1 MNLPRLFRT
10 VRYLTITQIYFQVYY
25 KVLKMVRRALGCR
38 YSYSKYKKGNR
49 ISFLAEWIEKPTS
62 YKGDSRFSF
71 LNTESKFAGVWDDA
85 GKGDLWRYNLNY
97 MDYLLQE
104 NMSAEQGLFWIDNFI
119 QTIGEN
125 SIAEDPYPISLRGI
139 NWIKFVTLHYD
150 QLTEEQLHKIDT
162 SLYSQYRVLYHNTER
177 HLMANHYLENG
188 CSLLFAACYFEDDVF
203 FGKAEKIVLEQ
214 LEEQI
219 LSDGAHF
226 ELSPMYHCVI
236 LDRLLDCYNILLSS
250 KYSEFASYLYNKI
263 VLMLQWLDSIEIA
276 SNQLPLF
283 NDSANGIA
291 PAPSEL
297 REYADRLNIEWGTS
311 SLKESGYRR
320 WVTSNYQ
327 VVVDVAQLGPS
338 YNLGHSHADTFN
350 FVMNIADRPFVV
362 DTGTSVYAAG
372 KRRDYERSTKA
383 HNTVCIDGKNSSA
396 VWGAFRCAERA
407 TVTIL
412 SETDNSITARHNG
425 YKSIGIEC
433 ERQYICSDDCL
444 EIIDT
449 VKGGKHLKREA
460 RIHFAEDVHILE
472 QQDNRVVTSYAVIEF
487 DGAMKCT
494 TEDIQISREF
504 GLMNNSKCLS
514 VIFSDRL
521 VTRIIPELK

>member
-1 MNLPRLFRT
+1 MNLRRLFHT
-10 VRYLTITQIYFQVYY
+10 VRYLTFTQIYFQVYY
-25 KVLKMVRRALGCR
+25 KVLKMVRSALGCR
-38 YSYSKYKKGNR
+38 HSYSKYKRGNR
-49 ISFLAEWIEKPTS
+49 ISFMTKWIDKPIS
-62 YKGDSRFSF
+62 YKGNSLFTF
-71 LNTESKFAGVWDDA
+71 LNTESQFTGQWDYQQN
-85 GKGDLWRYNLNY
+85 GDLWCYNLNY
-97 MDYLLQE
+97 MDFLLQKS
-104 NMSAEQGLFWIDNFI
+104 MSAEQGYYWIDNFI
-119 QTIGEN
+119 ENIAKN
-125 SIAEDPYPISLRGI
+125 SIADHPYPISLRGI
-139 NWIKFVTLHYD
+139 NWIKFVSQHYD
-150 QLTEEQLHKIDT
+150 ELTEDKLSKIDT
-162 SLYSQYRVLYHNTER
+162 LLYSQYKILSHNTER

-188 CSLLFAACYFEDDVF
+188 CSLLFAACYFGDDVF
-203 FGKAEKIVLEQ
+203 FRKAKKILVTQ

-219 LSDGAHF
+219 LSDGAHY
-226 ELSPMYHCVI
+226 ELSPMYHCII
-236 LDRLLDCYNILLSS
+236 LDRLLDCYNIVVSS
-250 KYSEFASYLYNKI
+250 RYSEFAAYLYNKI
-263 VLMLQWLDSIEIA
+263 VLMLQWLDAVVIST
-276 SNQLPLF
+276 NQLPLF
-283 NDSANGIA
+283 NDSANEIA

-297 REYADRLNIEWGTS
+297 REYANRLNIEWGIS
-311 SLKESGYRR
+311 SLNESGYRR
-320 WVTSNYQ
+320 WITPDYQ

-350 FVMNIADRPFVV
+350 FVVNIADRPFIV
-362 DTGTSVYAAG
+362 DTGTSVYTAG
-372 KRRDYERSTKA
+372 ERRDYERSTIA

-407 TVTIL
+407 TVTIV